1 MLVVRIVT
9 IPVTQVVEVLTKR
22 LRAAI
27 TNFISTNFPEK
38 GEEELEI
45 IGYGIEGIISTFFKT
60 VLIFMIGYC
69 LKILL
74 PLTLAIA
81 SFGLLR
87 TFASGVHLRNGWTCM
102 LFSSSLFLSI
112 AYAGIYIPLP
122 RLIKAGVFA
131 ISLILLYFYAPAD
144 TEERP
149 LVCEKTRRELKISS
163 LVIAGIFFVIAMI
176 LPEDNT
182 VGNIITWGVIIESVM
197 TTPMIYY
204 FFKRRYRNYEYYE
217 S

>member
-1 MLVVRIVT
+1 
-9 IPVTQVVEVLTKR
+9 LTKR
-22 LRAAI
+22 LSAAI
-27 TNFISTNFPEK
+27 TSYISANFPEK

-45 IGYGIEGIISTFFKT
+45 IGYGLEGIISTFFKT
-60 VLIFMIGYC
+60 ILIFIIGYC
-69 LKILL
+69 LKIIL

-87 TFASGVHLRNGWTCM
+87 TFASGVHLKNGWTCM
-102 LFSSSLFLSI
+102 LFSTALFLSI

-122 RLIKAGVFA
+122 RLIKAAVFLV
-131 ISLILLYFYAPAD
+131 SILLLYLYAPAD

-149 LVCEKTRRELKISS
+149 LVCEKTRRDLKISA
-163 LVIAGIFFVIAMI
+163 LVTAGIVFVIAMI
-176 LPEDNT
+176 LPEDSMA
-182 VGNIITWGVIIESVM
+182 GNVITWSVIIESVM

-204 FFKRRYRNYEYYE
+204 LFKRRYRNYEYYE